1 MTLVYGLFAMFV
13 VLSVL
18 DGITTYRALKRPGT
32 REANPVMRWLFERF
46 GIHQTLIVSK
56 MAAIVAVWT
65 TMGPYSLWVLA
76 GVNAFYAWI
85 AFNNYRLVK

>member
-1 MTLVYGLFAMFV
+1 MLIYSLFALFV
-13 VLSVL
+13 LLSIA
-18 DGITTYRALKRPGT
+18 DGITTYKALKRPGT
-32 REANPVMRWLFERF
+32 REANPVMRWLFEHF

-76 GVNAFYAWI
+76 GVNAFYAAVAWR
-85 AFNNYRLVK
+85 NHYKVGR